1 MQERSIVEVQ
11 VDEWNW
17 KGKTKTR
24 KERKKRGKIEKHALV
39 SDIPT

>member
-24 KERKKRGKIEKHALV
+24 KEGKKERKEVR
-39 SDIPT
+39 